1 MIILNFNDLIIFKNV
16 YEEKSI
22 NKAAIKLMYAQSN
35 ISQRI
40 SKIEEELGVNLLL
53 RTNKGIDTTEFGE
66 DFYIYCKKVLKDTN
80 FIKNRFKNKNTSIL
94 CSELLF
100 NYLSEN
106 EEISINDKNISI
118 VSSKNIE
125 KSIEINH
132 YDKVISFTKLNKP
145 MFSLNNISSINVM
158 FYINT
163 LSDAKV
169 PLLVNKDELCPIR
182 QLSLKY
188 INTSR
193 QIIEIDS
200 LASIIN
206 LVELGKGIAL
216 LPSIFENKRNLLRL
230 TPEIYRIK
238 YYSYNNIS
246 YDYN

>member
-94 CSELLF
+94 CSERLF

>member
-1 MIILNFNDLIIFKNV
+1 MNFNDLIIFKNV
-16 YEEKSI
+16 YEEKFI

-40 SKIEEELGVNLLL
+40 SKLEEELGVNLLL
-53 RTNKGIDTTEFGE
+53 RTNKGINTTDFGE

-80 FIKNRFKNKNTSIL
+80 SIKNRFKNKNTSIL

-106 EEISINDKNISI
+106 EKISINEKNISI

-125 KSIEINH
+125 NSIEMNH
-132 YDKVISFTKLNKP
+132 YDKVISFTKFNKP
-145 MFSLNNISSINVM
+145 IFSLNNISSIDVI

-163 LSDAKV
+163 LRDTKI
-169 PLLVNKDELCPIR
+169 PLLINKDELCPIR

-188 INTSR
+188 IDTSR

-216 LPSIFENKRNLLRL
+216 LPSFFENKRNLLRL
-230 TPEIYRIK
+230 TPEIYK
-238 YYSYNNIS
+238 VNYYTYNNIS
-246 YDYN
+246 SYHS

>member
-53 RTNKGIDTTEFGE
+53 RTNKGIDPTEFGE

-80 FIKNRFKNKNTSIL
+80 SIKNRFKNKNTSIL

-145 MFSLNNISSINVM
+145 MFSLNNISSIDVM

-188 INTSR
+188 ISTSR

-230 TPEIYRIK
+230 TPEIYRIN

-246 YDYN
+246 SDYN

>member
-1 MIILNFNDLIIFKNV
+1 MNFNDLIIFKNV

-80 FIKNRFKNKNTSIL
+80 SLKNRFKNKNTSIL

-106 EEISINDKNISI
+106 GEISINDKNISI

-125 KSIEINH
+125 KSIEMNH

-145 MFSLNNISSINVM
+145 VFSLNNISSIDVI

-163 LSDAKV
+163 LSDTKL
-169 PLLVNKDELCPIR
+169 PLLINKDELCPIR

-188 INTSR
+188 KNTSR
-193 QIIEIDS
+193 QVIEIDS

-230 TPEIYRIK
+230 TPKIYKIN

-246 YDYN
+246 SDYN

>member
-1 MIILNFNDLIIFKNV
+1 MNFNDLIIFKNV

>member
-1 MIILNFNDLIIFKNV
+1 VIILNFNDLIIFKNV

-80 FIKNRFKNKNTSIL
+80 SIKNRFKNKNTSIL

-145 MFSLNNISSINVM
+145 MFSLNNISSIDVM

-188 INTSR
+188 ISTSR

-230 TPEIYRIK
+230 TPEIYRIN

>member
-1 MIILNFNDLIIFKNV
+1 VIILNFNDLIIFKNV

-80 FIKNRFKNKNTSIL
+80 SIKNRFKNKNTSIL

-125 KSIEINH
+125 KSIEMNH

-145 MFSLNNISSINVM
+145 MFSLNNISSIDVI

-163 LSDAKV
+163 LSDTKL
-169 PLLVNKDELCPIR
+169 PLLINKDELCPIR

-188 INTSR
+188 KNTSR

-230 TPEIYRIK
+230 TPEIYKIN

-246 YDYN
+246 SYYN

>member
-40 SKIEEELGVNLLL
+40 SKLEEELGVNLLL
-53 RTNKGIDTTEFGE
+53 RTNKGIDATEFGE

-80 FIKNRFKNKNTSIL
+80 SIKNKFKNKNTSIL

-106 EEISINDKNISI
+106 EEISINEKNLSI

-125 KSIEINH
+125 SSIEMNH
-132 YDKVISFTKLNKP
+132 YDKVISFTKISKP
-145 MFSLNNISSINVM
+145 MFSLNNISSIDVI

-163 LSDAKV
+163 LSDTKI
-169 PLLVNKDELCPIR
+169 PLLINKDELCPIR
-182 QLSLKY
+182 QLSLR
-188 INTSR
+188 NLDTSR

-230 TPEIYRIK
+230 NSKIYK
-238 YYSYNNIS
+238 VNYYTYNNIS
-246 YDYN
+246 SSYS

>member
-94 CSELLF
+94 CSERLF

-230 TPEIYRIK
+230 TPETYK
-238 YYSYNNIS
+238 VNYYTYNNIS
-246 YDYN
+246 SDYK

>member
-80 FIKNRFKNKNTSIL
+80 SIKNRFKNKNTSIL

-145 MFSLNNISSINVM
+145 MFSLNNISSIDVM

-188 INTSR
+188 ISTSR

-230 TPEIYRIK
+230 TPEIYRIN

-246 YDYN
+246 SDYN

>member
-1 MIILNFNDLIIFKNV
+1 MNFNDLIIFKNV

-80 FIKNRFKNKNTSIL
+80 SIKNRFKNKNTSIL

-106 EEISINDKNISI
+106 EEMSINDKNISI

-125 KSIEINH
+125 KSIEMNH

-145 MFSLNNISSINVM
+145 MFSLNNISSIDVI

-163 LSDAKV
+163 LSDTKL
-169 PLLVNKDELCPIR
+169 PLLINKDELCPIR

-188 INTSR
+188 KNTSR

-230 TPEIYRIK
+230 TPEIYKIN

-246 YDYN
+246 SYYN

>member
-80 FIKNRFKNKNTSIL
+80 SIKNRFKNKNTSIL

>member
-80 FIKNRFKNKNTSIL
+80 SIKNRFKNKNTSIL

-145 MFSLNNISSINVM
+145 MFSLNNISSIDVM

-238 YYSYNNIS
+238 YYSYNNTS

>member
-80 FIKNRFKNKNTSIL
+80 SIKNRFKNKNTSIL

-145 MFSLNNISSINVM
+145 MFSLNNISSIDVM

-169 PLLVNKDELCPIR
+169 PLLVNKDELCPIT

-238 YYSYNNIS
+238 YYSYNNTS

>member
-1 MIILNFNDLIIFKNV
+1 M
-16 YEEKSI
+16 
-22 NKAAIKLMYAQSN
+22 
-35 ISQRI
+35 
-40 SKIEEELGVNLLL
+40 
-53 RTNKGIDTTEFGE
+53 
-66 DFYIYCKKVLKDTN
+66 
-80 FIKNRFKNKNTSIL
+80 KNRFKNKNTSIL

-169 PLLVNKDELCPIR
+169 
-182 QLSLKY
+182 
-188 INTSR
+188 
-193 QIIEIDS
+193 
-200 LASIIN
+200 
-206 LVELGKGIAL
+206 
-216 LPSIFENKRNLLRL
+216 
-230 TPEIYRIK
+230 
-238 YYSYNNIS
+238 
-246 YDYN
+246 

>member
-80 FIKNRFKNKNTSIL
+80 SIKNRFKNKNTSIL

-106 EEISINDKNISI
+106 EEMSINDKNISI

-125 KSIEINH
+125 KSIEMNH

-145 MFSLNNISSINVM
+145 MFSLNNISSIDVI

-163 LSDAKV
+163 LSDTKL
-169 PLLVNKDELCPIR
+169 PLLINKDELCPIR

-188 INTSR
+188 KNTSR

-206 LVELGKGIAL
+206 LVEVGKGIAL

-230 TPEIYRIK
+230 TPEIYKIN

-246 YDYN
+246 SYYN

>member
-40 SKIEEELGVNLLL
+40 SKLEEELGVNLLL
-53 RTNKGIDTTEFGE
+53 RTNKGIGTTEFGE

-80 FIKNRFKNKNTSIL
+80 SIKNRFKNKNTSIL

-100 NYLSEN
+100 NYLSEK
-106 EEISINDKNISI
+106 EEISINEQNISI
-118 VSSKNIE
+118 VSSKSIE
-125 KSIEINH
+125 KSIEMNH
-132 YDKVISFTKLNKP
+132 YDKVISFTKLDKP
-145 MFSLNNISSINVM
+145 IFSLNKINSIDLK

-163 LSDAKV
+163 LSDTKI
-169 PLLVNKDELCPIR
+169 PLLINKDELCPIR

-188 INTSR
+188 IDSSR

-230 TPEIYRIK
+230 TPETYK
-238 YYSYNNIS
+238 VNYYTYNNIFS
-246 YDYN
+246 DYK

>member
-80 FIKNRFKNKNTSIL
+80 SIKNRFKNKNTSIL

-125 KSIEINH
+125 KSIEMNH

-145 MFSLNNISSINVM
+145 MFSLNNISSIDVI

-163 LSDAKV
+163 LSDTKL
-169 PLLVNKDELCPIR
+169 PLLINKDELCPIR

-188 INTSR
+188 KNTSR

-230 TPEIYRIK
+230 TPEIYKIN

-246 YDYN
+246 SYYN

>member
-230 TPEIYRIK
+230 TPEIYKIN

-246 YDYN
+246 SYYN

>member
-80 FIKNRFKNKNTSIL
+80 SIKNRFKNKNTSIL

-125 KSIEINH
+125 KSIEMNH

-145 MFSLNNISSINVM
+145 MFSLNNISSIDVI

-163 LSDAKV
+163 LSDTKL
-169 PLLVNKDELCPIR
+169 PLLINKDELCPIR

-188 INTSR
+188 KNTSR
-193 QIIEIDS
+193 KIIEIDS

-230 TPEIYRIK
+230 TPEIYKIN

-246 YDYN
+246 SYYN

>member
-80 FIKNRFKNKNTSIL
+80 SIKNRFKNKNTSIL

-145 MFSLNNISSINVM
+145 MFSLNNISSIDVM

-188 INTSR
+188 ISTSR

-230 TPEIYRIK
+230 TPEIYRIN
-238 YYSYNNIS
+238 YYSYNNS
-246 YDYN
+246 SSDYN

>member
-80 FIKNRFKNKNTSIL
+80 SIKNRFKSKNTSIL

-145 MFSLNNISSINVM
+145 MFSLNNISSIDVM

-238 YYSYNNIS
+238 YYSYNNTS

>member
-1 MIILNFNDLIIFKNV
+1 MNFNDLIIFKNV

-80 FIKNRFKNKNTSIL
+80 SIKNRFKNKNTSIL

-145 MFSLNNISSINVM
+145 MFSLNNISSIDVM

-188 INTSR
+188 ISTSR

-230 TPEIYRIK
+230 TPEIYRIN

-246 YDYN
+246 SDYN

>member
-145 MFSLNNISSINVM
+145 MFSLNNISSINAM

>member
-80 FIKNRFKNKNTSIL
+80 SIKNRFKNKNTSIL

-106 EEISINDKNISI
+106 EEMSINDKNISI

-125 KSIEINH
+125 KSIEMNH

-145 MFSLNNISSINVM
+145 MFSLNNISSIDVI

-163 LSDAKV
+163 LSDTKL
-169 PLLVNKDELCPIR
+169 PLLINKDELCPIR

-188 INTSR
+188 KNTSR

-230 TPEIYRIK
+230 TPEIYKIN

-246 YDYN
+246 SYYN

>member
-1 MIILNFNDLIIFKNV
+1 MNFNDLIIFKNV

-106 EEISINDKNISI
+106 EEISINDKNIII

>member
-1 MIILNFNDLIIFKNV
+1 VIILNFNDLIIFKNV

>member
-106 EEISINDKNISI
+106 EEISINDKNTSI

>member
-80 FIKNRFKNKNTSIL
+80 SLKNRFKNKNTSIL

-106 EEISINDKNISI
+106 GEISINDKNISI

-125 KSIEINH
+125 KSIEMNH

-145 MFSLNNISSINVM
+145 VFSLNNISSIDVI

-163 LSDAKV
+163 LSDTKL
-169 PLLVNKDELCPIR
+169 PLLINKDELCPIR

-188 INTSR
+188 KNTSR
-193 QIIEIDS
+193 QVIEIDS

-230 TPEIYRIK
+230 TPKIYKIN

-246 YDYN
+246 SDYN

>member
-125 KSIEINH
+125 KSIEMNH

-145 MFSLNNISSINVM
+145 MFSLNNISSIDVI

-163 LSDAKV
+163 LSDTKL
-169 PLLVNKDELCPIR
+169 PLLINKDELCPIR

-188 INTSR
+188 KNTSR

-230 TPEIYRIK
+230 TPEIYKIN

-246 YDYN
+246 SYYN

>member
-1 MIILNFNDLIIFKNV
+1 M
-16 YEEKSI
+16 
-22 NKAAIKLMYAQSN
+22 
-35 ISQRI
+35 
-40 SKIEEELGVNLLL
+40 
-53 RTNKGIDTTEFGE
+53 
-66 DFYIYCKKVLKDTN
+66 
-80 FIKNRFKNKNTSIL
+80 
-94 CSELLF
+94 
-100 NYLSEN
+100 SEN

>member
-1 MIILNFNDLIIFKNV
+1 MNFNDLIIFKNV

-80 FIKNRFKNKNTSIL
+80 SIKNRFKNKNTSIL

-125 KSIEINH
+125 KSIEMNH

-145 MFSLNNISSINVM
+145 MFSLNNISSIDVI

-163 LSDAKV
+163 LSDTKL
-169 PLLVNKDELCPIR
+169 PLLINKDELCPIR

-188 INTSR
+188 KNTSR

-230 TPEIYRIK
+230 TPEIYKIN

-246 YDYN
+246 SYYN

>member
-125 KSIEINH
+125 KSIEMNH

-145 MFSLNNISSINVM
+145 MFSLNNISSIDVI

-163 LSDAKV
+163 LSDTKL
-169 PLLVNKDELCPIR
+169 PLLINKDELCPIR

-246 YDYN
+246 SYYN